1 MHKWCLKI
9 PDCIAHRGIVLRRF
23 LGEVH
28 RWFSGRTVTGGTR
41 HLRVDRVDVKTI
53 GKSGVP
59 PLFRGVVILRRV
71 RAMFTQ
77 LRVAAPGME
86 PDS

>member
-1 MHKWCLKI
+1 M
-9 PDCIAHRGIVLRRF
+9 
-23 LGEVH
+23 
-28 RWFSGRTVTGGTR
+28 
-41 HLRVDRVDVKTI
+41 RVDRVDVKNI

-59 PLFRGVVILRRV
+59 PLFREVVILRHV